1 MSETFILGFEIV
13 SVLFALF
20 DFFYAYKS
28 YRQAEEMGR
37 FLGASAFSAGVI
49 VICYLFSIRPG
60 TYLSASVAASLY
72 FSGID
77 WMLVSLTHFIF
88 LYTGRNKTKLS
99 IYARRMRAI
108 QGMNFRKAL
117 KASSMKC
124 TQTHPISGIANW
136 KKAYMPAIMI
146 RLGTGI
152 SGSLRPF
159 ATQTE
164 KASIARPAPSP
175 MLFMRKNRS
184 RTAIFYAYLIILYY
198 FCLPGDIIE
207 KKPIGKEQR

>member
-99 IYARRMRAI
+99 IYARRMIRVIAAADSVI
-108 QGMNFRKAL
+108 IPVQAAFLSVKGMEQLINTIKKVRNRINPAL
-117 KASSMKC
+117 R
-124 TQTHPISGIANW
+124 IEGIL
-136 KKAYMPAIMI
+136 MTT
-146 RLGTGI
+146 R
-152 SGSLRPF
+152 
-159 ATQTE
+159 
-164 KASIARPAPSP
+164 
-175 MLFMRKNRS
+175 
-184 RTAIFYAYLIILYY
+184 
-198 FCLPGDIIE
+198 
-207 KKPIGKEQR
+207 